1 MPLSPSEWRSL
12 GCEATGRSGSAT
24 GRCATSYGRL
34 VVYPDGINNQ
44 IYRFDISAHDKA
56 SDAILGAVPGS
67 LLCWPDMIIAAVSLE
82 MHAWSRQQQADYRAK
97 FVAQAHGTPA
107 VLATDATEAA
117 LRTIGAKRIGVLAPM
132 SAVNSKSAQDYYE
145 AVGFEVPYA
154 TSLGVKKSEEII
166 NVTVDQIHAG
176 FDEINHTD
184 VDTLLHV
191 GGALGIVGMIEDLE
205 ARLGKPVV
213 SVNAATYW
221 YALRRHGITDP
232 MPGFGRLLMQTNI
245 VK

>member
-1 MPLSPSEWRSL
+1 MPDRFGPRGTFAIVIPLQNANMQPEF
-12 GCEATGRSGSAT
+12 EAMR
-24 GRCATSYGRL
+24 
-34 VVYPDGINNQ
+34 PDGINNQ
-44 IYRFDISAHDKA
+44 IYRFDISGHDKA

-67 LLCWPDMIIAAVSLE
+67 LLCWPDTIIGSVSME
-82 MHAWSRQQQADYRAK
+82 MHAWSHQKQVEYRAQ
-97 FVAQAHGTPA
+97 FAAQAQTTPT

-117 LRTIGAKRIGVLAPM
+117 LRTVGAKRVGLLAPM

-145 AVGFEVPYA
+145 AAGFEVPYA

-176 FDEINHTD
+176 FDEINHAD

-191 GGALGIVGMIEDLE
+191 GGALGIVAMIEELE
-205 ARLGKPVV
+205 ARYDKPVV

-232 MPGFGRLLMQTNI
+232 MPGFGQLLMRTS
-245 VK
+245 VVE